1 MAQLHDL
8 LVDVPVEERM
18 RVAFDEAPGWV
29 WLVSDPAV
37 DHVLVDNPIALV
49 NGWLDKR
56 TTVAGGSTRC
66 CAN

>member
-1 MAQLHDL
+1 
-8 LVDVPVEERM
+8 M